1 MSIREA
7 LRELEM
13 WGAGCTFSFTA
24 YSDSAE
30 KEMNIIRDW
39 KELIN
44 QVHVYNIHG
53 GMYAHCRY
61 TDTHILLHTLVRR
74 LATTSVCCSL

>member
-24 YSDSAE
+24 YSDSAQ

-44 QVHVYNIHG
+44 QVYVHA
-53 GMYAHCRY
+53 GMYVHCRY
-61 TDTHILLHTLVRR
+61 TLIHTYCHTHTDTHILIH
-74 LATTSVCCSL
+74 AY